1 MQQPGD
7 RFYICEMQTN
17 VGLDCGMGHQEE
29 KQPASKTL
37 QCPIGSPSI
46 LPSEPPAHLLLQK
59 WGMSLTLNK
68 NRFSITPHSP
78 GFGTEQAKTN

>member
-29 KQPASKTL
+29 KQHQTV
-37 QCPIGSPSI
+37 QCPLGSPST
-46 LPSEPPAHLLLQK
+46 LPSDPPAHLFCRSGECLN
-59 WGMSLTLNK
+59 LNK
-68 NRFSITPHSP
+68 NRFSITLHSL
-78 GFGTEQAKTN
+78 GFRTEQAKTN

>member
-29 KQPASKTL
+29 KQQQNSAVPPRL
-37 QCPIGSPSI
+37 SI
-46 LPSEPPAHLLLQK
+46 HAAL
-59 WGMSLTLNK
+59 
-68 NRFSITPHSP
+68 
-78 GFGTEQAKTN
+78 